1 MAEQSKTPEVRMG
14 EQETVSV
21 VGFVRGYIKRLGSGD
36 LGALPIIVGLVIIA
50 VIFQSQ
56 NSNFLTPRNFVNL
69 ILQMAGITMIA
80 YGMVFVLLLGEIDL
94 SVGYVSAVGGVTVA
108 MLLRDSS
115 AGWTWYTAIPL
126 ALLVTAGIG
135 LLQGL
140 IITMFRVPSFI
151 VTLAGL
157 LAWNGVVLRLVGRGG
172 TVIVQDQFVVGIANS
187 YLPANSIWGWVV
199 IGLFVLG
206 YAVTQFLQ
214 YSTRRSRGLSTRPL
228 PVIALQVFAIL
239 VVGVIVV
246 AICNQDRGLPM
257 IGVLLLVMVV
267 LLTILAKNT
276 RFGRFV
282 YAVGGNAE
290 AARRAG
296 ISVTRIRVTVFVLS
310 SMLAGL
316 GGIILASR
324 LRSVDTGA
332 GGGNLLLNVVA
343 AAVIGGTSLFGGRG
357 YVASAILGALVISGV
372 ENGMG
377 LLNLESGDKFIIT
390 GIVLLLAVIVDSLSR
405 RRQQQSGLA

>member
-1 MAEQSKTPEVRMG
+1 MVEQTQSPSAPSLFGGVINFG
-14 EQETVSV
+14 
-21 VGFVRGYIKRLGSGD
+21 RGYVRRLSSGD
-36 LGALPIIVGLVIIA
+36 LGGLPIFVGLIIMTI
-50 VIFQSQ
+50 IFQAQ
-56 NSNFLTPRNFVNL
+56 NGNFLTPRNMVNL
-69 ILQMAGITMIA
+69 ILQMAGTTMIA

-108 MLLRDSS
+108 ILLSDAN
-115 AGWTWYTAIPL
+115 AGWTWPLAIPL
-126 ALLVTAGIG
+126 ALLITAGIG

-140 IITMFRVPSFI
+140 IITLFRVPSFI

-172 TVIVQDQFVVGIANS
+172 TVIIQDPFVVGIANS
-187 YLPANSIWGWVV
+187 YLPPETLWGWVV
-199 IGLFVLG
+199 VVIFVLG
-206 YAVTQFLQ
+206 YAATQTVQ
-214 YSTRRSRGLSTRPL
+214 YLTRRTRGLSTRPL
-228 PVIALQVFAIL
+228 PVIAAQIVLLGGLGAV
-239 VVGVIVV
+239 VV
-246 AICNQDRGLPM
+246 AVCNQDRGLPVV
-257 IGVLLLVMVV
+257 GVLLLITGV
-267 LLTILAKNT
+267 LLTLLAKNT

-296 ISVTRIRVTVFVLS
+296 LNVNRIRVTVFVLA

-324 LRSVDTGA
+324 LRSVDTRA
-332 GGGNLLLNVVA
+332 GSGNLLLNVVA

-357 YVASAILGALVISGV
+357 RVSSAIWGALIIASL

-377 LLNLESGDKFIIT
+377 LLNVEAGDKYIIT
-390 GIVLLLAVIVDSLSR
+390 GIVLLLAVIIDSLSR

>member
-1 MAEQSKTPEVRMG
+1 MVEQTQSPSAPTLFGGVINFG
-14 EQETVSV
+14 
-21 VGFVRGYIKRLGSGD
+21 RGYVRRLSSGD
-36 LGALPIIVGLVIIA
+36 LGGLPIFVGLIIMTI
-50 VIFQSQ
+50 IFQAQ
-56 NSNFLTPRNFVNL
+56 NGNFLTPRNMVNL
-69 ILQMAGITMIA
+69 ILQMAGTTMIA

-108 MLLRDSS
+108 ILLSDAN
-115 AGWTWYTAIPL
+115 AGWTWPLAIPL
-126 ALLVTAGIG
+126 ALLITAGIG

-140 IITMFRVPSFI
+140 IITLFRVPSFI

-172 TVIVQDQFVVGIANS
+172 TVIIQDPFVVGIANS
-187 YLPANSIWGWVV
+187 YLPPETLWGWVV
-199 IGLFVLG
+199 VVIFVLG
-206 YAVTQFLQ
+206 YAATQTVQ
-214 YSTRRSRGLSTRPL
+214 YLTRRTRGLSTRPL
-228 PVIALQVFAIL
+228 AVIAAQIVLLGGLGAV
-239 VVGVIVV
+239 VV
-246 AICNQDRGLPM
+246 AVCNQDRGLPVV
-257 IGVLLLVMVV
+257 GVLLLITGV
-267 LLTILAKNT
+267 LLTLLAKNT

-296 ISVTRIRVTVFVLS
+296 LNVNRIRVTVFVLA

-324 LRSVDTGA
+324 LRSVDTRA
-332 GGGNLLLNVVA
+332 GSGNLLLNVVA

-357 YVASAILGALVISGV
+357 RVSSAIWGALIIASL

-377 LLNLESGDKFIIT
+377 LLNVEAGDKYIIT
-390 GIVLLLAVIVDSLSR
+390 GIVLLLAVIIDSLSR